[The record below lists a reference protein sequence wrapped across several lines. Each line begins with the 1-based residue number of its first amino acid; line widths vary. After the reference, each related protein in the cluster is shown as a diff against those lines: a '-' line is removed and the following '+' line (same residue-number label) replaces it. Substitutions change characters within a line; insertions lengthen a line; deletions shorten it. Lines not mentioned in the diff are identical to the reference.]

1 MLGGEGKGGPGERE
15 LALLNLDTLGWQSTN
30 MARAAEGVAGHT
42 ATPIQRNKIL
52 VYG

>member
-1 MLGGEGKGGPGERE
+1 MLGGEGKGAPGERE
-15 LALLNLDTLGWQSTN
+15 LATLNLDTLAWQSTT
-30 MARAAEGVAGHT
+30 MARATESVAGHT